1 MKYTGHL
8 HDSQGLSLQ
17 VHSLYTASPMQ
28 CLLVAVGDYGCRKAP
43 ELNCKVEI
51 SMTQL
56 QNRRKRKKS
65 PKGCESR

>member
-1 MKYTGHL
+1 MKYPGHL
-8 HDSQGLSLQ
+8 HDSQGLSLP

-28 CLLVAVGDYGCRKAP
+28 CLLVAVGDYWCRKAP

-56 QNRRKRKKS
+56 
-65 PKGCESR
+65 